1 MMRNGYLILNLTY
14 KSGEQMEQLDK
25 YGFLRRDYR
34 KNHRNS
40 TYQVMLLQ
48 DTIGKHLLE
57 VDKAA
62 REREEAI
69 LKQLEEKEPLPDKE
83 AEKKMEQAEAKAR
96 NEKKRAE
103 MEIRKTKKEVKARIE
118 KMRDKISQMFLLG
131 SLSGIAVL
139 GDVIRE
145 YLLVNLIVLFVFV
158 NMGIIL
164 IRMYLRKSM

>member
-1 MMRNGYLILNLTY
+1 MA
-14 KSGEQMEQLDK
+14 
-25 YGFLRRDYR
+25 F
-34 KNHRNS
+34 
-40 TYQVMLLQ
+40 QV
-48 DTIGKHLLE
+48 IE
-57 VDKAA
+57 
-62 REREEAI
+62 
-69 LKQLEEKEPLPDKE
+69 
-83 AEKKMEQAEAKAR
+83 
-96 NEKKRAE
+96 E

-131 SLSGIAVL
+131 SLSWIAVL

>member
-1 MMRNGYLILNLTY
+1 MTNRTKL
-14 KSGEQMEQLDK
+14 QLEDAFK
-25 YGFLRRDYR
+25 KL
-34 KNHRNS
+34 
-40 TYQVMLLQ
+40 
-48 DTIGKHLLE
+48 LLE
-57 VDKAA
+57 KPFHKITIKDLTDACYLSRMSFYYHFQDLYDLTEWIWIEDAKKA
-62 REREEAI
+62 
-69 LKQLEEKEPLPDKE
+69 L
-83 AEKKMEQAEAKAR
+83 

>member
-1 MMRNGYLILNLTY
+1 MDESLSVQMVREKIGILWKKQCQICRKCRKFVVKKWWEMDIWSWISPINPVSRWSNLA
-14 KSGEQMEQLDK
+14 SMV
-25 YGFLRRDYR
+25 FF
-34 KNHRNS
+34 
-40 TYQVMLLQ
+40 
-48 DTIGKHLLE
+48 
-57 VDKAA
+57 
-62 REREEAI
+62 
-69 LKQLEEKEPLPDKE
+69 
-83 AEKKMEQAEAKAR
+83 
-96 NEKKRAE
+96 AE

>member
-1 MMRNGYLILNLTY
+1 MSNIQKQHKISPAIAWLTIQKFIIFY
-14 KSGEQMEQLDK
+14 CPLDGE
-25 YGFLRRDYR
+25 
-34 KNHRNS
+34 H
-40 TYQVMLLQ
+40 T
-48 DTIGKHLLE
+48 
-57 VDKAA
+57 
-62 REREEAI
+62 
-69 LKQLEEKEPLPDKE
+69 KE

-103 MEIRKTKKEVKARIE
+103 MEIRKTKKEVKDRIE

>member
-1 MMRNGYLILNLTY
+1 MV
-14 KSGEQMEQLDK
+14 
-25 YGFLRRDYR
+25 FF
-34 KNHRNS
+34 
-40 TYQVMLLQ
+40 
-48 DTIGKHLLE
+48 
-57 VDKAA
+57 
-62 REREEAI
+62 
-69 LKQLEEKEPLPDKE
+69 
-83 AEKKMEQAEAKAR
+83 
-96 NEKKRAE
+96 AE

-131 SLSGIAVL
+131 SLSWIAVL